1 MDVPLDSVRPN
12 EDAFFMGHRAAPH
25 GRGGEKVQVAVPRGL
40 RKLCKLGFLGRAIAR
55 EEYQETSCCQE
66 LCGLLSRNER

>member
-40 RKLCKLGFLGRAIAR
+40 RKLCKLLMSGWDGVLVRHNAKFHLIS
-55 EEYQETSCCQE
+55 YK
-66 LCGLLSRNER
+66 SRHL